1 MKGFKAGALNYVL
14 SQTAPDAKIVG
25 VIDSDYMVRPTG

>member
-14 SQTAPDAKIVG
+14 SQTAPDAEVIG
-25 VIDSDYMVRPTG
+25 VSTATTWCGPTG